1 MKVRYEGAMR
11 VTEQFLLATGI
22 LFAALAGCSA
32 NLATPTATNGGLS
45 LSSSGP
51 EATQANDSK
60 PLAVAGVGNGP
71 MTNASSSSAQRQM
84 VTGFKRATVILYGSP
99 TSNDGERVP
108 ADSLSVPFKPS
119 AQADN
124 GARIQIMT
132 VDGPRWI
139 AKSDLTFGPDT

>member
-1 MKVRYEGAMR
+1 MR
-11 VTEQFLLATGI
+11 VTERSLLATGI

-32 NLATPTATNGGLS
+32 NLTTPTATNGGLG
-45 LSSSGP
+45 LSSSGSD
-51 EATQANDSK
+51 ATQANDSK
-60 PLAVAGVGNGP
+60 PLAVTGVGSRP
-71 MTNASSSSAQRQM
+71 TTNASSFSSAQRQM
-84 VTGFKRATVILYGSP
+84 VTGFKHATVILYGSP

-119 AQADN
+119 AQADS

-139 AKSDLTFGPDT
+139 AKSDLTFGPGT